1 MATLLQSLRSENPV
15 IAAELR
21 PPRAELEA
29 AASRDAWIDTYHAVR
44 GLTRAGTF
52 VFITDSAVGLRE
64 EDNLRHLVIN
74 LGSDVARSGV
84 VPFLTCKHPLE
95 YCLAYADRAQQQGFD
110 SLVVLGGDKNVG
122 PPRCVDHA
130 WQLRQL
136 IRRHQ
141 PGLTLGG
148 WANPHADCARQV
160 THLLEGDVSAEF
172 YLTQIV
178 SHHSR
183 ASVAAFLDEAS
194 RRGLTMPGIFG
205 LFYYRSANP
214 RTLAALRGFLPV
226 PVEEL
231 TREFGEGTS
240 AEEIGAR
247 SLRALHDAGA
257 RHFYVSNLPIGR
269 AAATLEK
276 IVRLAGLQETGVE
289 GR

>member
-183 ASVAAFLDEAS
+183 ASVAAFLNEAS

-269 AAATLEK
+269 AASTLEK